1 MINQKR
7 YRVAVVSPCRFFQ
20 AGIWALLNTHSL
32 SRVWHCQKAAEAQ
45 WYLDAQPVDVLVM
58 SLHVGQQADLLS
70 ALRFIQQVRI
80 SFPGVALMAILDDPI
95 PYLVTRLRRLGVRH
109 IVDLGQPLVMWHAQL
124 RQILL
129 GEDSRAGCTLP
140 GCDEETLSMGERQV
154 VEYLIQGMTPAE
166 IAALTR
172 RSIKTIST
180 QKGIAMHKLGIRHY
194 AQLIAIQRVFTDS
207 WLPHDGVQMVGELT
221 PSLWYYC

>member
-1 MINQKR
+1 
-7 YRVAVVSPCRFFQ
+7 
-20 AGIWALLNTHSL
+20 
-32 SRVWHCQKAAEAQ
+32 
-45 WYLDAQPVDVLVM
+45 
-58 SLHVGQQADLLS
+58 
-70 ALRFIQQVRI
+70 
-80 SFPGVALMAILDDPI
+80 
-95 PYLVTRLRRLGVRH
+95 
-109 IVDLGQPLVMWHAQL
+109 
-124 RQILL
+124 
-129 GEDSRAGCTLP
+129 
-140 GCDEETLSMGERQV
+140 MGERQV

>member
-1 MINQKR
+1 
-7 YRVAVVSPCRFFQ
+7 
-20 AGIWALLNTHSL
+20 
-32 SRVWHCQKAAEAQ
+32 
-45 WYLDAQPVDVLVM
+45 M
-58 SLHVGQQADLLS
+58 SLHVGQQADLLL
-70 ALRFIQQVRI
+70 ALRFIQQARI
-80 SFPGVALMAILDDPI
+80 SFPGVALMVILDDPI

-109 IVDLGQPLVMWHAQL
+109 IVDLGQPLVLWHAQL

-154 VEYLIQGMTPAE
+154 VEYLIQGMIPAE
-166 IAALTR
+166 IAALTK

-194 AQLIAIQRVFTDS
+194 AQLIAIQSVFTDS

>member
-1 MINQKR
+1 M
-7 YRVAVVSPCRFFQ
+7 
-20 AGIWALLNTHSL
+20 L
-32 SRVWHCQKAAEAQ
+32 
-45 WYLDAQPVDVLVM
+45 
-58 SLHVGQQADLLS
+58 
-70 ALRFIQQVRI
+70 ALRFIQQARI
-80 SFPGVALMAILDDPI
+80 SFPGVALMVILDDPI

-109 IVDLGQPLVMWHAQL
+109 IVDLGQPLVLWHAQL

-166 IAALTR
+166 IAALTK

-180 QKGIAMHKLGIRHY
+180 QKGIAMHKLGS
-194 AQLIAIQRVFTDS
+194 ATM
-207 WLPHDGVQMVGELT
+207 PN
-221 PSLWYYC
+221 